1 MSGIVHHAG
10 EGERHAMGASEVVIK
25 ATGEDTGG
33 AFFVAEVVLEAGF
46 PGPPRHFH
54 ERLHETIFV
63 LEGEL
68 TITLRDT
75 VEVLG
80 PGGFASIP
88 PGVVHTF
95 RNDGAQSARG
105 LNVNAPAGWE
115 HYLREL
121 AAAASA
127 GGLTPA
133 LMAEIASRHDFHRA

>member
-1 MSGIVHHAG
+1 MSGIVHRPG
-10 EGERHAMGASEVVIK
+10 GGERHAMGASEVVIK

-33 AFFVAEVVLEAGF
+33 AFFVAEIVLEAGF

-54 ERLHETIFV
+54 ERLHETIYV

-68 TITLRDT
+68 TMTLGDEVT
-75 VEVLG
+75 VLA
-80 PGGFASIP
+80 PGAFASIP

-95 RNDGAQSARG
+95 RNDTAQPVRG

-121 AAAASA
+121 AAAA
-127 GGLTPA
+127 GVGRLTPE
-133 LMAEIASRHDFHRA
+133 LMVEIASRHDFHPA

>member
-1 MSGIVHHAG
+1 MRAIVHHRG

-25 ATGEDTGG
+25 ATGQDTGG

-46 PGPPRHFH
+46 PGPPPHFH
-54 ERLHETIFV
+54 QRLHETIYV

-68 TITLRDT
+68 TLLLDGAVDR
-75 VEVLG
+75 LG

-88 PGVVHTF
+88 PGAIHTF
-95 RNDGAQSARG
+95 RNDGAHAARG

-121 AAAASA
+121 AAAAST
-127 GGLTPA
+127 GGLTPE
-133 LMAEIASRHDFHRA
+133 LISEIASRHDFHRA

>member
-10 EGERHAMGASEVVIK
+10 GGERHAMGASEVVIK
-25 ATGEDTGG
+25 ATGVDTAGV
-33 AFFVAEVVLEAGF
+33 FFVAEVVLEAGF
-46 PGPPRHFH
+46 AGPPRHFH
-54 ERLHETIFV
+54 ERLHETIYV

-68 TITLRDT
+68 TMTLDDT
-75 VEVLG
+75 VEVLE

-95 RNDGAQSARG
+95 RNDGAEPARG

-121 AAAASA
+121 AARASA

-133 LMAEIASRHDFHRA
+133 LTVEIASRHDFHPA

>member
-1 MSGIVHHAG
+1 VSGIVYGAG
-10 EGERHAMGASEVVIK
+10 EGERHVIGASEVVIK
-25 ATGEDTGG
+25 VTGEDTGG
-33 AFFVAEVVLEAGF
+33 AFFVAEIVLEARF

-54 ERLHETIFV
+54 ERLHETVYV

-68 TITLRDT
+68 TMTLGDK
-75 VEVLG
+75 VAVLG

-95 RNDGAQSARG
+95 RNDGAQPARG
-105 LNVNAPAGWE
+105 LNLNAPAGWE

-121 AAAASA
+121 AAAAGA

-133 LMAEIASRHDFHRA
+133 LIAEIASRHDFHPA